1 MKKLTALFAFAFFL
15 LFVGWA
21 ITPLQADAPRPFHD
35 HGDGGEAGVTY
46 TAQLCHAYTSL
57 RGLPGVCT
65 VGDMVGDGAFEWLGS
80 VRVFPNEKET
90 DLRFDAIPMVSPHG
104 GVTGSAASLRDWYRV
119 FDDCDVFDDG
129 DDHVGTL
136 DEAFLPDTP
145 IMVATSAGP
154 GGGVRVFIF
163 GGIDY
168 GNPEVGVVV
177 QLIGDCFNTDGCN
190 ADFIPEPG
198 NTSEFT
204 LFEAL
209 LQGNTTAQG
218 KKGNCNKDR
227 GRVTLE
233 SPSTLRI
240 TASCPDGLPPTCS

>member
-21 ITPLQADAPRPFHD
+21 ITPLQADAPRPFHN

-46 TAQLCHAYTSL
+46 TAQLCHAYAV
-57 RGLPGVCT
+57 PPAPEVCT
-65 VGDMVGDGAFEWLGS
+65 VGDTAGDGAFEWYGAVS
-80 VRVFPNEKET
+80 VIPNEKET
-90 DLRFDAIPMVSPHG
+90 DLRFPVDPVVRPHG
-104 GVTGSAASLRDWYRV
+104 EEQGSGTDWYRV

-136 DEAFLPDTP
+136 DENFLPDTP

-163 GGIDY
+163 GGIVY
-168 GNPEVGVVV
+168 GDPLVDEEVGVVV

-190 ADFIPEPG
+190 ADFIPDPAVDTGHG
-198 NTSEFT
+198 NGISEFT

-227 GRVTLE
+227 GRVTLDT
-233 SPSTLRI
+233 PSTLRI
-240 TASCPDGLPPTCS
+240 TATAD